1 VCGREFERHAL
12 TEAYSVP
19 LLWWDRIVATSAKLK
34 GWEIT
39 PRHFIG
45 QDLLTYGSINETR
58 NGRPCDARL
67 RDFGSMAIAVDGVAI
82 KMGDR

>member
-1 VCGREFERHAL
+1 MRHGSVADKNRQLHVSDPGLGECADDVCGREFERHAL

-19 LLWWDRIVATSAKLK
+19 FLWWDRIVAASAKLK

-45 QDLLTYGSINETR
+45 QDLADVGF
-58 NGRPCDARL
+58 DH
-67 RDFGSMAIAVDGVAI
+67 
-82 KMGDR
+82 

>member
-1 VCGREFERHAL
+1 MCGREFERHAL

-19 LLWWDRIVATSAKLK
+19 LLWWDRIVAASAKLK

-45 QDLLTYGSINETR
+45 QDLADVGL
-58 NGRPCDARL
+58 DH
-67 RDFGSMAIAVDGVAI
+67 
-82 KMGDR
+82 